1 MEGSALDFWKKS
13 QENLTVSQNARDS
26 GHLNAAAS
34 RYYYALVLA
43 GLALFARKKIP
54 VIWERHL
61 DFIDK
66 LSDLLDSEG
75 CASCDDAY
83 DALSDALAK
92 RTRADYEPYPVKP
105 RHLDA
110 VVSKCAT
117 TLNAIKTAL
126 RC

>member
-1 MEGSALDFWKKS
+1 MEGTALDYWKKS
-13 QENLTVSQNARDS
+13 QENFTVSQNARDS

-43 GLALFARKKIP
+43 GLALFAWKKIP
-54 VIWERHL
+54 IIWERHPL
-61 DFIDK
+61 FIEE

-75 CASCDDAY
+75 CASCDVVY
-83 DALSDALAK
+83 DALWGAFDTRA
-92 RTRADYEPYPVKP
+92 RADYEPYPVKP

-126 RC
+126 KC